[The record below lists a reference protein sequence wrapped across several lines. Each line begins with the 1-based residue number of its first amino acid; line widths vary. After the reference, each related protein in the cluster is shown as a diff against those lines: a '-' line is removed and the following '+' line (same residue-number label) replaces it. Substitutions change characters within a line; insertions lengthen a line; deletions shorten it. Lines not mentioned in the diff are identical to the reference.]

1 MGKTDCPSGTP
12 CGTHGTRWD
21 RVVLM
26 EGEGLCSRWL
36 GLLEESADGGFGQ
49 ACVFLEVPE

>member
-1 MGKTDCPSGTP
+1 
-12 CGTHGTRWD
+12 
-21 RVVLM
+21 M